1 MNYKK
6 GSFYIIITLCLLLVG
21 FLYWPKQ
28 NQKINNKINEEIT
41 EEKQIENI
49 IPSENVIKL
58 PEPRKK
64 SNTSLEEALLK
75 RRSIREY
82 KEESLSLEEI
92 SQILWAGQG
101 ITDPQGLRTAPSAGA
116 LYPLE
121 IYLNVSNVNN
131 LKEGIYKY
139 NPQNHELIQIKEGDK
154 KIEIYNSGLQQ
165 SAIKNAPLII
175 IISAVFEKT
184 TSKYGERGIR
194 YVYMEAGHCAQNIYL
209 QATALNLGTVTIG
222 AFDDEKIKQILE
234 FKNNEQ
240 PLYLM
245 PIGKIKN
252 D

>member
-1 MNYKK
+1 MIAERDLEYRFLELLRQSGWEIKK
-6 GSFYIIITLCLLLVG
+6 ASEIARELYSEPLLL
-21 FLYWPKQ
+21 
-28 NQKINNKINEEIT
+28 
-41 EEKQIENI
+41 
-49 IPSENVIKL
+49 
-58 PEPRKK
+58 
-64 SNTSLEEALLK
+64 
-75 RRSIREY
+75 
-82 KEESLSLEEI
+82 
-92 SQILWAGQG
+92 
-101 ITDPQGLRTAPSAGA
+101 
-116 LYPLE
+116 
-121 IYLNVSNVNN
+121 NN